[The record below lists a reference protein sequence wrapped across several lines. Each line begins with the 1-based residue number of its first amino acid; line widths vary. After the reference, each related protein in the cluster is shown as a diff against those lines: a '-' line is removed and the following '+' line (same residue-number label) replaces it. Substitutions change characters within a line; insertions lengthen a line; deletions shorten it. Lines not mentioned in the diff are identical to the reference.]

1 MLGLKCSYK
10 SDCFIDECVRA
21 SLRPVQAPRAD
32 DRPVR
37 LSGGGETRGRK
48 E

>member
-1 MLGLKCSYK
+1 MSVCGPRFGLST
-10 SDCFIDECVRA
+10 
-21 SLRPVQAPRAD
+21 APRAD